1 MAKLK
6 NIIKQLSDHDY
17 QAIYTIL
24 IESSAE
30 KSAYLLKA
38 MREKQV
44 SDKKIMEE
52 LEVNTNAYY
61 TLRSRLNQKIE
72 EYLLQQMESPR
83 TDILRKVANINE
95 ILFTKKRAIAVATL
109 KKLEKELID
118 YDLSNELTVIYKSL
132 KKININSPDYFNYK
146 QLYNRHVAYTLATD
160 KAEDLLAEYF
170 KKYSSYFLSG
180 ESREKLELSLL
191 MREMRNVSAL
201 YVSHRLFVFQ
211 SCMEIFH
218 RLFVEPDDTMEE
230 DLEPIEDILDKVEQ
244 VFNNYGMD
252 SIYYHLNLLFE
263 FLKFE
268 YYNHY
273 KLYRKAEKYFEELN
287 DALSNLL
294 NSYSTYTFPSRL
306 LISKLERHLRMGTE
320 AELFSE
326 NESIFEE
333 YEIDQNAI
341 GEVVIYYCYRG
352 LAAYYADEFSDSARW
367 FNNLLN
373 EPALKKSPF
382 VQLEVK
388 VLLSLQYALKK
399 DIDLFNQLINSIQ
412 RQIRIVGRENC
423 EHLVTLTKIL
433 RSYTSSVKKSKS
445 DRPANLGEKLVVSPK
460 PYFTPTGLIKLD
472 EKLYSHLEAIGTS

>member
-6 NIIKQLSDHDY
+6 NIIKQLSENDY
-17 QAIYTIL
+17 NNIYDLL

-30 KSAYLLKA
+30 KSAYLLRA

-109 KKLEKELID
+109 KKLEKELLD

-180 ESREKLELSLL
+180 DSTEKLELSLL
-191 MREMRNVSAL
+191 LREMRNVSAL

-218 RLFVEPDDTMEE
+218 RLFVEPEE
-230 DLEPIEDILDKVEQ
+230 SLEDDLEPIEDILDKVEST
-244 VFNNYGMD
+244 FNTYSMD

-273 KLYRKAEKYFEELN
+273 KLHRKAEKYFEELN
-287 DALSNLL
+287 DAVGNLL
-294 NSYSTYTFPSRL
+294 NNYATYTFPSRF
-306 LISKLERHLRMGTE
+306 LISKLERHLRSSNNE
-320 AELFSE
+320 ELYPE
-326 NESIFEE
+326 NLALFED
-333 YEIDQNAI
+333 YEIDQNAL
-341 GEVVIYYCYRG
+341 GEIVVYYCYRG
-352 LAAYYADEFSDSARW
+352 LTAFYVGEYNESARW

-373 EPALKKSPF
+373 EPGLKKNPF
-382 VQLEVK
+382 VQLEIK
-388 VLLSLQYALKK
+388 VLLALQYALKQ
-399 DIDLFNQLINSIQ
+399 DLDLFTQLINSIQ
-412 RQIRIVGRENC
+412 RQIRIIGKENC
-423 EHLVTLTKIL
+423 EHLVSLVKLL
-433 RSYTSSVKKSKS
+433 RVYTSSIKKGKPENP
-445 DRPANLGEKLVVSPK
+445 DNVVEKIKQVNK
-460 PYFTPTGLIKLD
+460 PYFTPTKLLKMD
-472 EKLYSHLEAIGTS
+472 EKFFAALERI

>member
-6 NIIKQLSDHDY
+6 NIIKQLSENDY
-17 QAIYTIL
+17 NNIYNLL

-30 KSAYLLKA
+30 KSAYLLRA

-52 LEVNTNAYY
+52 LDVNTNAYY

-109 KKLEKELID
+109 KKLEKELLD

-180 ESREKLELSLL
+180 DSTEKLELSLL
-191 MREMRNVSAL
+191 LREMRNVSAL
-201 YVSHRLFVFQ
+201 YESHRLFVFQ

-218 RLFVEPDDTMEE
+218 RLFVEPEESLDE
-230 DLEPIEDILDKVEQ
+230 DLEPIEDILDKVENT
-244 VFNNYGMD
+244 FNTYSMD

-287 DALSNLL
+287 DAVGNLL
-294 NSYSTYTFPSRL
+294 NNYATYTFPSRF
-306 LISKLERHLRMGTE
+306 LISKLERHLRSNTE
-320 AELFSE
+320 DELYQE
-326 NESIFEE
+326 NIALFED
-333 YEIDQNAI
+333 YEIDQNAL
-341 GEVVIYYCYRG
+341 GEIVVYHCYRG
-352 LAAYYADEFSDSARW
+352 LTAFYVGEYNESARW

-373 EPALKKSPF
+373 EPGLKKNPL
-382 VQLEVK
+382 VQLEIK
-388 VLLSLQYALKK
+388 VLLALQYALKQ
-399 DIDLFNQLINSIQ
+399 DLDLFTQLINSIQ
-412 RQIRIVGRENC
+412 RQIRIIGKENC
-423 EHLVTLTKIL
+423 EHLVSLIKLL
-433 RSYTSSVKKSKS
+433 RVQTSSIKKGKPENP
-445 DRPANLGEKLVVSPK
+445 DYVVDKIKQVNK
-460 PYFTPTGLIKLD
+460 PYFTPTRLLKLD
-472 EKLYSHLEAIGTS
+472 EKFFTALERI

>member
-6 NIIKQLSDHDY
+6 NIIKQLSEKDY
-17 QAIYTIL
+17 QAICQLL

-30 KSAYLLKA
+30 KSVYLLTA
-38 MREKQV
+38 IREKQV
-44 SDKKIMEE
+44 SDRRMMDD

-95 ILFTKKRAIAVATL
+95 ILFTKKRSIAVATL
-109 KKLEKELID
+109 KKLEKELLD

-170 KKYSSYFLSG
+170 KKYSSFFLSG
-180 ESREKLELSLL
+180 DSREKLELSLL
-191 MREMRNVSAL
+191 LQEMRNVSDL

-218 RLFVEPDDTMEE
+218 RLFVEPEDATDA
-230 DLEPIEDILDKVEQ
+230 DLEPIEDIMDKVEKI
-244 VFNNYGMD
+244 FSNYSMD
-252 SIYYHLNLLFE
+252 SIYYHMNLLFV

-268 YYNHY
+268 YYTHY
-273 KLYRKAEKYFEELN
+273 KLYRKSEKYYEELH
-287 DALSNLL
+287 DAVGNLL
-294 NSYSTYTFPSRL
+294 NNYSNYTFPPRF
-306 LISKLERHLRMGTE
+306 LISKIERHLRTGTE
-320 AELFSE
+320 AELYSE
-326 NESIFEE
+326 DENIFDD
-333 YEIDQNAI
+333 YEIDQNAL
-341 GEVVIYYCYRG
+341 GEVVVYNCYRG
-352 LAAYYADEFSDSARW
+352 IIAYYAGEYNNAAKW

-373 EPALKKSPF
+373 EPGLKKNPY

-388 VLLSLQYALKK
+388 VLLALQYVLKQ
-399 DIDLFNQLINSIQ
+399 DYDLFSQLISSIQ
-412 RQIRIVGRENC
+412 RQIRIVGKENC
-423 EHLVTLTKIL
+423 EHLVNIVKIL
-433 RSYTSSVKKSKS
+433 RMYTSSIKKGRSNDPES
-445 DRPANLGEKLVVSPK
+445 LLEKGRVNNK
-460 PYFTPTGLIKLD
+460 PYFTPSALIKFDD
-472 EKLYSHLEAIGTS
+472 EFFARLRRRI

>member
-6 NIIKQLSDHDY
+6 NIIKQLSDNDY
-17 QAIYTIL
+17 QNIYNHL
-24 IESSAE
+24 IESSAD
-30 KSAYLLKA
+30 KSAYLLRA

-109 KKLEKELID
+109 KKLEKELLD

-180 ESREKLELSLL
+180 DSTEKLELSLL
-191 MREMRNVSAL
+191 LQEMKNVSAL
-201 YVSHRLFVFQ
+201 YESHRLFVFQ

-218 RLFVEPDDTMEE
+218 RLFVEPEESLEE

-244 VFNNYGMD
+244 IFNNYSMD

-287 DALSNLL
+287 DAVDNLL
-294 NSYSTYTFPSRL
+294 NNYATYTFPSRF
-306 LISKLERHLRMGTE
+306 LISKLERHLRNHTE
-320 AELFSE
+320 HELFHE
-326 NESIFEE
+326 NEALFED
-333 YEIDQNAI
+333 YEIDQNAL
-341 GEVVIYYCYRG
+341 GEIVIYYCYRG
-352 LAAYYADEFSDSARW
+352 LTAYYAEEYNDSARW

-373 EPALKKSPF
+373 EPGLKKNPL

-388 VLLSLQYALKK
+388 ILLALQYALRQ
-399 DIDLFNQLINSIQ
+399 DLDLFAQLINSIQ
-412 RQIRIVGRENC
+412 RQIRIIGKENC
-423 EHLVTLTKIL
+423 EHLVSLVKVL
-433 RSYTSSVKKSKS
+433 RVYTSSIKKGK
-445 DRPANLGEKLVVSPK
+445 PENPEQLVEKMKFVNK
-460 PYFTPTGLIKLD
+460 PYFTPTTLLRFD
-472 EKLYSHLEAIGTS
+472 EKFFAKLEKI

>member
-6 NIIKQLSDHDY
+6 NIIKQLSDKDY
-17 QAIYTIL
+17 QAIYDLL

-30 KSAYLLKA
+30 KSAYLLRA

-52 LEVNTNAYY
+52 LDVNTNAYY

-95 ILFTKKRAIAVATL
+95 IIFTKKRAIAVATL
-109 KKLEKELID
+109 KKLEKELLD

-191 MREMRNVSAL
+191 LQEMSNVSAL
-201 YVSHRLFVFQ
+201 YESHRLFVFQ

-218 RLFVEPDDTMEE
+218 RLFVETDDSLDDEM
-230 DLEPIEDILDKVEQ
+230 EPIEDILDKVENI
-244 VFNNYGMD
+244 FATYSMD

-273 KLYRKAEKYFEELN
+273 RLYRKAEKYFEELN
-287 DALSNLL
+287 DAVANLL
-294 NSYSTYTFPSRL
+294 NNYSTYTFPPRF
-306 LISKLERHLRMGTE
+306 LISKLERSLRNGTE
-320 AELFSE
+320 ATLYEE
-326 NESIFEE
+326 NENLFED
-333 YEIDQNAI
+333 YEIDQNAL
-341 GEVVIYYCYRG
+341 GEVVVYHCYRG
-352 LAAYYADEFSDSARW
+352 LTAYYAGQFNESARW

-373 EPALKKSPF
+373 EPGLKKNPL
-382 VQLEVK
+382 VQLEIK
-388 VLLSLQYALKK
+388 VLLALQYALKQ
-399 DIDLFNQLINSIQ
+399 DLDLFTQLINSIQ
-412 RQIRIVGRENC
+412 RQIRIIGKENC
-423 EHLVTLTKIL
+423 EHLASLVKLL
-433 RSYTSSVKKSKS
+433 RVYTSSIKKGKPENPGALVEKMKFIH
-445 DRPANLGEKLVVSPK
+445 RPN
-460 PYFTPTGLIKLD
+460 FTPSALLRLD
-472 EKLYSHLEAIGTS
+472 EKFFDNLERI